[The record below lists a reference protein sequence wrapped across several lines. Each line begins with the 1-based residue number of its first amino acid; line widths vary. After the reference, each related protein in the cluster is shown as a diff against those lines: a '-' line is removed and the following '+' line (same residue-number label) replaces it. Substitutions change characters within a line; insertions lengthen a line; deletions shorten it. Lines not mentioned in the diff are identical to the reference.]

1 VRTSVRAQSHWLIDR
16 KRDQGL
22 ARRARGEMAGE
33 QMRQCI
39 AKGLGS
45 PVHQRMSL
53 LQLAAK
59 LKQKWLARS
68 VKPARVPNH
77 PIDNKRD
84 GLAVGDTSMQQ
95 VY

>member
-1 VRTSVRAQSHWLIDR
+1 MRTSVRAQSHWLIDR
-16 KRDQGL
+16 HRDQGL

-53 LQLAAK
+53 LQLPAK
-59 LKQKWLARS
+59 LKQKWLAR
-68 VKPARVPNH
+68 
-77 PIDNKRD
+77 
-84 GLAVGDTSMQQ
+84 AV
-95 VY
+95 